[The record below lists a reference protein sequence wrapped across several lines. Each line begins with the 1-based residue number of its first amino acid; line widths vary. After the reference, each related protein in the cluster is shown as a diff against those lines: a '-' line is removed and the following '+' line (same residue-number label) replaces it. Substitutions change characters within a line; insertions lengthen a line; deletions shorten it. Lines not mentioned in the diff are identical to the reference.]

1 MPGFFPH
8 ETVRPV
14 QSNFMEEV
22 KRALHEKKH
31 LIAHC
36 PTGVGKCVS
45 KDTLILTEKGL
56 KPISELYGKPV
67 FVNGLN
73 SSLKMSLAKGL
84 VIRKRKS
91 QLYDVTTNIGR
102 AVSTTEDHKFLSI
115 QKGMPVW
122 KELKYLEIN
131 DYIALPRIL
140 RIEEKEP
147 VLRIEEMDNY
157 EDVYVI
163 SPNIPPLIKN

>member
-91 QLYDVTTNIGR
+91 QLKSAKKTSSSKDLRTCL
-102 AVSTTEDHKFLSI
+102 FLSRI
-115 QKGMPVW
+115 MLNP
-122 KELKYLEIN
+122 EYTLEQ
-131 DYIALPRIL
+131 R
-140 RIEEKEP
+140 
-147 VLRIEEMDNY
+147 
-157 EDVYVI
+157 
-163 SPNIPPLIKN
+163 